1 MERFKFTKTSLK
13 KLASAGVAGRWSDT
27 EVKELY
33 FDTTV
38 GGGQFFRLIKKFR
51 GKKLTIKLGDF
62 QTMTVEQARNTARN
76 NLEKIRNGINPNEQ
90 KKADSDDAN
99 STVTFSDLFEAYRK
113 NFEENVGGSGKEGR
127 RQVSLNQAV
136 AIFNNHT
143 NPVFLKKDIRNL
155 TSDDADDI
163 IDELKDTKSRPVY
176 NKCLTQIKAVFNY
189 EKTKKKISKNYFAN
203 QSKFADNERERV
215 LSDSEEVRLLKAL
228 NVEEQ
233 IYKDIVLIALM
244 TGQRKH
250 CILSLKWQEIDPQ
263 QKIWMMPAGK
273 AKSKKSLTV
282 PLIPEA
288 MEILTRRSNEAEAD
302 ELYVFPNKHSKLGHV
317 TEKTGEGSF
326 WRRTIRRAGLYSDD
340 KQQRL
345 TFHDLRRST
354 ATRMARAGIEM
365 ALIQKT
371 LGHSSIAIT
380 QKIYAHHDVSQVR
393 KSLEDTWNKP
403 VSTMDTLKEQL
414 KALTPEQRLEL
425 LGGNI

>member
-13 KLASAGVAGRWSDT
+13 TLASAGVSGRWSDA

-38 GGGQFFRLIKKFR
+38 GGGQFFRLIKKYR

-62 QTMTVEQARNTARN
+62 QTMTVEQARNEARDKL
-76 NLEKIRNGINPNEQ
+76 NLIRNGINPNEQ
-90 KKADSDDAN
+90 KKADSDNAN
-99 STVTFSDLFEAYRK
+99 NTVTYLGLFEAYRK
-113 NFEENVGGSGKEGR
+113 NFEQMIRAGER
-127 RQVSLNQAV
+127 RQLSLNQTI
-136 AIFNNHT
+136 AIFSNHT
-143 NPVFLKKDIRNL
+143 NPVFLKRDVRFIA
-155 TSDDADDI
+155 SDDAKGI
-163 IDELKDTKSRPVY
+163 LATLKLSKSTSIF

-189 EKTKKKISKNYFAN
+189 AKTEGLISNHHFAE
-203 QSKFADNERERV
+203 QKKFADNERERV
-215 LSDSEEVRLLKAL
+215 LSQSEEVRLLEAL
-228 NVEEQ
+228 DVEDQ

-263 QKIWMMPAGK
+263 QKIWMIPAGK

-302 ELYVFPNKHSKLGHV
+302 ELYVFPNKRSKLGHV

-326 WRRTIRRAGLYSDD
+326 WRRTTRRAGLYSDD

-425 LGGNI
+425 LGGDI

>member
-13 KLASAGVAGRWSDT
+13 TLASAGVAGRWSDA

-62 QTMTVEQARNTARN
+62 QTMTVEQARNEARDKL
-76 NLEKIRNGINPNEQ
+76 NLIRNGINPNEQ
-90 KKADSDDAN
+90 KKADIDDAN
-99 STVTFSDLFEAYRK
+99 SIFTFSDLFEAYRK
-113 NFEENVGGSGKEGR
+113 NFEQMIRAGER
-127 RQVSLNQAV
+127 RQLSLNQTI
-136 AIFNNHT
+136 AIFSNHT
-143 NPVFLKKDIRNL
+143 NPVFLKRDVRSIA
-155 TSDDADDI
+155 SDDAKGI
-163 IDELKDTKSRPVY
+163 LATLKLSKSTSIF

-189 EKTKKKISKNYFAN
+189 AKTEGLISNHHFAE
-203 QSKFADNERERV
+203 QKKFADSERERV
-215 LSDSEEVRLLKAL
+215 LSQIEEVRLLEAL
-228 NVEEQ
+228 DVEDQ

-263 QKIWMMPAGK
+263 QKIWMIPAGK

-302 ELYVFPNKHSKLGHV
+302 ELYVFPIKHSKLGHV

-425 LGGNI
+425 LGGDI